1 MKNKSSSPKQ
11 KPFLKDWISLY
22 EGGTLARN
30 LSFFKEWGVGS
41 YTKDSKDMAGK
52 GSIAPSPS
60 KKSLAKQAVTG
71 KTQQP
76 KNPVG
81 ARGTKDRNLVARHK
95 RVNSLN
101 HTNTS
106 YPGMETMNHE
116 GEFPMVE
123 ANGRKWVL
131 AEDHSE
137 NFEMEDQD
145 DMIPDDMDLGTGFED
160 ESGDLEQEEGEEAG
174 EQEFEAEE
182 DEAIDALEDI
192 VNDEDMSD
200 EEKVEA
206 LKKEIEKLR
215 SVQNDEESAES
226 EESEEE
232 ETEEGEDQESE
243 SGEEESEEP
252 SEEEEQTEE

>member
-22 EGGTLARN
+22 EGGTLAGN

-60 KKSLAKQAVTG
+60 KKGLAKQAVTG

-81 ARGTKDRNLVARHK
+81 ARGTKDKNLVPRHK

-137 NFEMEDQD
+137 AFEMENQD

-160 ESGDLEQEEGEEAG
+160 ESGDLEQEEGEEG
-174 EQEFEAEE
+174 QEQEFEAEE

-200 EEKVEA
+200 KEKVEA

-215 SVQNDEESAES
+215 DVQNDEESAEEDESEES

-232 ETEEGEDQESE
+232 GEEQESE
-243 SGEEESEEP
+243 SDEEEP